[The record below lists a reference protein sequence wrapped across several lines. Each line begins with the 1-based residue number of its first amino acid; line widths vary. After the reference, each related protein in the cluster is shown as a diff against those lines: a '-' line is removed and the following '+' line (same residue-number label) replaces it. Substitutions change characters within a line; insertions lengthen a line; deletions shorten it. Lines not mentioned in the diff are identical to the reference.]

1 MTSRRFA
8 LACSLA
14 AHLTASASGAQ
25 MPPCSPCIGVVVESP
40 DEWMEELAAVPALSG
55 EARLY
60 LVWASALEDPAADA
74 VRARRVAE
82 AGAVPWVDLRFS
94 TPAPV
99 VEHLEELD
107 RQLELA
113 AELAAAGPSNLHF
126 QVSWAGAAAD
136 PRDYAFLFKR
146 AAVALGGA
154 QPEARV
160 VTGAQEPSPDRL
172 DALYGEEI
180 AAYADGVALRPG
192 EELAEAIAHLRE
204 LDPGKPIV
212 VDSVALGPDSR
223 SALLVAAAQAAQGV
237 AVTLFEGGR
246 PGRGRLAPLKVAAR
260 EFQGDLAYD
269 PYSSPRGTAEAWS
282 FVRGED
288 LGLRVVVRTTG
299 EETRLELSDT
309 TLERPRR
316 VDLATGEVVD
326 DLRRGRT
333 AAGFSVVAETDGPV
347 LLLRLERPS
356 LAELAGEGGLVEE
369 LSVAGDRTMP
379 VEEILRRLQ
388 AREDAQRR
396 AIASWEAVNATHLRF
411 QSGTGVATVEATFE
425 GPYFQ
430 RRGEAA
436 DWAWEEFYVNGVR
449 WRGKRIP
456 EIPLIQP
463 EKAVALPLEIL
474 FGRDY
479 AYRLRGT
486 AEIDGRDCWVVD
498 FEPVPGTDVEGQN
511 LYQGTVWIDRAL
523 YRRVRTRA
531 LQLGLEGEVISN
543 EETQIYTPVDAG
555 GEPAAWEEAA
565 FVLPLRVV
573 AQQVFSLLNGSTAVE
588 KETVL
593 SAVRLN
599 PADFEERRQAV
610 LDSETTMVR
619 DTEAGLRYLV
629 ADEETGARVVQEG
642 YDQDR
647 LFLAGG
653 VFYDDSLDYPLPL
666 GGVNYF
672 SFDFRGTGAQA
683 NVFFA
688 GLLLNGT
695 LSDPDF
701 LGSRFDAGVDVFA
714 IGIPFTNEQ
723 FRDGEEAPGEDVEVR
738 PASIDLT
745 LGRPL
750 GAFAKVNL
758 GYELGYS
765 KFGRADDTAEE
776 FVVPEDHLTHTV
788 GLSAR
793 YNRAGW
799 RLRLGGDWTHRS
811 TWEAWGLPG
820 QPFDP
825 DTEDYTRWSANVAK
839 NFHLPK
845 FQRVGLDLDYVDGSN
860 LDRFSK
866 YSFGFFSGVRVHGF
880 QSAKVRAES
889 AYGVHGSYGFELGEV
904 FRLELVGDT
913 VWATDEESG
922 LDDDLLA
929 GAGLVGQFL
938 GPWQTLVQ
946 IDLGV
951 PIEGDDSGFTLF
963 LAFLKLFR

>member
-1 MTSRRFA
+1 MTSRRLP

-14 AHLTASASGAQ
+14 AWLTASALAAQ
-25 MPPCSPCIGVVVESP
+25 APPCAPCLGVIVASP
-40 DEWMEELAAVPALSG
+40 DEWMEELAAPPALTG

-60 LVWASALEDPAADA
+60 FAWKSTLADPAADA
-74 VRARRVAE
+74 ARARRVAE
-82 AGAVPWVDLRFS
+82 AGAVPWIDLQLT
-94 TPAPV
+94 TPSPV
-99 VEHLEELD
+99 AEHLTDLD
-107 RQLELA
+107 RELELA
-113 AELAAAGPSNLHF
+113 AELAAAGPPNLHF
-126 QVSWAGAAAD
+126 QVSWTGAAAD
-136 PRDYAFLFKR
+136 PEEYAFLFKR

-154 QPEARV
+154 LPEARV
-160 VTGAQEPSPDRL
+160 VTAAQEPSSARL

-180 AAYADGVALRPG
+180 AAYADGVALLPG
-192 EELAEAIAHLRE
+192 EGLPAAIARLGE
-204 LDPGKPIV
+204 LDPGKPVIV
-212 VDSVALGPDSR
+212 DGESLGADSR
-223 SALLVAAAQAAQGV
+223 SALALAAARTAQGA
-237 AVTLFEGGR
+237 AVTLFTGGD
-246 PGRGRLAPLKVAAR
+246 PAPGRLAPLKVAAR
-260 EFQGDLAYD
+260 ELQGDLAYD
-269 PYSSPRGTAEAWS
+269 TYSTPRGAEAWS

-288 LGLRVVVRTTG
+288 LGLRVLVRSTG
-299 EETRLELSDT
+299 EQTRMEFSDT
-309 TLERPRR
+309 TLEHPQR
-316 VDLATGEVVD
+316 VDLATGEVLD
-326 DLRRGRT
+326 DLRHGRT
-333 AAGFSVVAETDGPV
+333 AEGFSIVAEDDSPV

-369 LSVAGDRTMP
+369 LTVAGDRTIP

-396 AIASWEAVNATHLRF
+396 AIESWEARNTTHLRF

-430 RRGEAA
+430 RRGEAS

-479 AYRLRGT
+479 TYRLRGT
-486 AEIDGRDCWVVD
+486 ATVDGRDCWVVD
-498 FEPVPGTDVEGQN
+498 FEPVAGADVEAGN
-511 LYQGTVWIDRAL
+511 LYQGTVWIDRRL

-543 EETQIYTPVDAG
+543 DETQIYTPVDESGA
-555 GEPAAWEEAA
+555 PASWEEAA

-573 AQQVFSLLNGSTAVE
+573 AQQVFSVLNGSTAVE

-599 PADFEERRQAV
+599 APGFEERRQVV
-610 LDSETTMVR
+610 LASESTMVR
-619 DTEAGLRYLV
+619 DTEVGLRYLV
-629 ADEETGARVVQEG
+629 ADEGSGERVVQEG

-666 GGVNYF
+666 GGVNYL

-723 FRDGEEAPGEDVEVR
+723 YRDGEESPGEDVEVR
-738 PASIDLT
+738 PASLGLT
-745 LGRPL
+745 LGRAL
-750 GAFAKVNL
+750 GAYAKVNL
-758 GYELGYS
+758 DYDLAYS
-765 KFGRADDTAEE
+765 AFGRADDTDPE

-793 YNRAGW
+793 YNRSGW
-799 RLRLGGDWTHRS
+799 RLRLGGDWSHRS
-811 TWEAWGLPG
+811 TWEPWGLPG

-825 DTEDYTRWSANVAK
+825 DAEDYTRWSANVAK

-866 YSFGFFSGVRVHGF
+866 YSFGYFSGVRVHGF

-889 AYGVHGSYGFELGEV
+889 AYGAHGSYGFEVGEV
-904 FRLELVGDT
+904 FRLELVGDA

-922 LDDDLLA
+922 LEDDLLA

-938 GPWQTLVQ
+938 GPWQTLIQ
-946 IDLGV
+946 LDLGV
-951 PIEGDDSGFTLF
+951 PIEGEDSGFTLF

>member
-1 MTSRRFA
+1 MTSRRFP
-8 LACSLA
+8 LACTLA
-14 AHLTASASGAQ
+14 AHLTASALAAQ
-25 MPPCSPCIGVVVESP
+25 APPCSPCVGVVVASP
-40 DEWMEELAAVPALSG
+40 DEWMEELAAPPTLPES
-55 EARLY
+55 ARLY
-60 LVWASALEDPAADA
+60 FAWESTLVDPAADA
-74 VRARRVAE
+74 ARARRVEA
-82 AGAVPWVDLRFS
+82 AGAVPWIDLQLS
-94 TPAPV
+94 TPSPV
-99 VEHLEELD
+99 ADHVAELD
-107 RQLELA
+107 RELELA
-113 AELAAAGPSNLHF
+113 AELAAAGPPNLHF
-126 QVSWAGAAAD
+126 QVSWGGAAPD
-136 PRDYAFLFKR
+136 PREYAFLFKR

-160 VTGAQEPSPDRL
+160 VTGAMEPSLERL
-172 DALYGEEI
+172 DALYREEI
-180 AAYADGVALRPG
+180 AAYADGVALAPAAG
-192 EELAEAIAHLRE
+192 VPEAMARLGE
-204 LDPGKPIV
+204 LDPGKPV
-212 VDSVALGPDSR
+212 VVAAEALGPDPR
-223 SALLVAAAQAAQGV
+223 AALLLAATRAAQG
-237 AVTLFEGGR
+237 ATLTLFHGGL
-246 PGRGRLAPLKVAAR
+246 PATGRLAPLKVAAR

-269 PYSSPRGTAEAWS
+269 PYSTPRGAEAWS

-288 LGLRVVVRTTG
+288 LGLRVLVHADS
-299 EETRLELSDT
+299 EETRVVFSDT
-309 TLERPRR
+309 TLETPRR

-326 DLRRGRT
+326 DLRHSRT
-333 AAGFSVVAETDGPV
+333 DEGFSVVAEGSLPV

-356 LAELAGEGGLVEE
+356 LADLAGEGGLVEE
-369 LSVAGDRTMP
+369 LTVAGDRTMP

-396 AIASWEAVNATHLRF
+396 AIESWEAVNATHLRF

-430 RRGEAA
+430 HRGEAA

-486 AEIDGRDCWVVD
+486 AEVDGRDCWVVD
-498 FEPVPGTDVEGQN
+498 FEPVPGADVEAGN

-543 EETQIYTPVDAG
+543 EETQIYTPVDAD
-555 GEPAAWEEAA
+555 GEPAGWEEAA

-599 PADFEERRQAV
+599 PPDFEERRRAM
-610 LDSETTMVR
+610 LASETTMVR
-619 DTEAGLRYLV
+619 DTETGLRYLV
-629 ADEETGARVVQEG
+629 ADEETGERIVQEG

-701 LGSRFDAGVDVFA
+701 FGTRFDAGVDIFA

-723 FRDGEEAPGEDVEVR
+723 FRDGEESPGEDVEVR
-738 PASIDLT
+738 PARLGLT

-758 GYELGYS
+758 AYGLGHS
-765 KFGRADDTAEE
+765 KFGRADDTAED

-793 YNRAGW
+793 YNRSGW
-799 RLRLGGDWTHRS
+799 RLRLGGDWNHRS

-825 DTEDYTRWSANVAK
+825 DTQDYTRWSATVAK

-889 AYGVHGSYGFELGEV
+889 AYGAHGSYGFEFGEV
-904 FRLELVGDT
+904 FRLELVADT

-922 LDDDLLA
+922 LDNDLLA
-929 GAGLVGQFL
+929 GAGFVGQFL